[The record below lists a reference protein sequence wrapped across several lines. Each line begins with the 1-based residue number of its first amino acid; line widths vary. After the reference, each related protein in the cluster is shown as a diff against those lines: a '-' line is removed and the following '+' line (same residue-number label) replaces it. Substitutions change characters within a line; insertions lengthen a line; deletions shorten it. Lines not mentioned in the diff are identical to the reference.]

1 MKYIIEIEDEPIGSG
16 LYKAKG
22 FNTLVFDQYGL
33 DHLTPVKDEVEVGDE
48 VWCSGDLGYVINIQ
62 GNCSFVTVLY
72 KDLLVT
78 DTVMSCDVEKTGNH
92 YDGIE
97 EIIRGIK

>member
-1 MKYIIEIEDEPIGSG
+1 MRYIIEIEDEPIGNG

-48 VWCSGDLGYVINIQ
+48 VVYDGQVAYVIDVP
-62 GNCSFVTVLY
+62 GDGSWVTILY
-72 KDLLVT
+72 KKHLVT
-78 DTVMSCDVEKTGNH
+78 DTLLMCDVEKTGNH
-92 YDGIE
+92 YDAIE
-97 EIIRGIK
+97 EMIRGMK